1 MLISKS
7 TETEDDGK
15 SAPHTGP
22 EQLVED
28 LQADLHRALCIVKE
42 QKLELETALK
52 ERDQIRSQLEEEQHD
67 SQLLHSISEMLV
79 DEHNIDALYQ
89 KLVDAA
95 TKIMHSDLGSLQ
107 RYDSKRNALQL
118 IAHSGLDDEAIA
130 YWQWVFSGQA
140 TTCGQALK
148 KLQRV
153 IVHDFE
159 TCTFIAGT
167 PDGDAF
173 HKAGVRS
180 AQSTPLLTRNGRLV
194 GMITT
199 HCTYCCEPN
208 ERDLR
213 LLDIV
218 ARQAADLIE
227 RNMATESLQ
236 RQAADLV
243 EADRY
248 KNEFLA
254 TLAHELRNPLAP
266 IRNGL
271 SVLKIG
277 KAEHTPRVLI
287 MMERQVGQMAKLI
300 DDLLDVSRISRGAI
314 SLLPVQVTLSTLID
328 NAVETS
334 RPLIDDANHTFT
346 VTMPGNNVWLH
357 VDALRVVQIISNLLN
372 NATKYTPRGGQI
384 KLVAEVIETQVVI
397 RIVDTGIGISA
408 VMLPKIFD
416 LFTQVDSAAERSK
429 GGLGVGLALSKKLAE
444 MHEGSIEVESPGE
457 DRGAVFTLRLPLA
470 TSSVALPTTNLDFKG
485 DHANGQAARILIVDD
500 NADSAETLSMVL
512 DSLGHLTRVVLD
524 SREALAAALD
534 FKPNVAIL
542 DIGMPYLSGLD
553 LARKFRETPSLK
565 HICITALSGWGT
577 EDDVKKSLNAGMD
590 HHLTKPVVINDFIDF
605 LARVAQRLK
614 SEKLPSNPS
623 NSYTH

>member
-7 TETEDDGK
+7 TETEDVGK
-15 SAPHTGP
+15 SAAHTSP

-28 LQADLHRALCIVKE
+28 LQADLHRALCIVE
-42 QKLELETALK
+42 AQKLELETALK
-52 ERDQIRSQLEEEQHD
+52 ERDQVRSQLEEEQHD
-67 SQLLHSISEMLV
+67 SQLLHSISEMLI

-89 KLVDAA
+89 KLLDAA
-95 TKIMHSDLGSLQ
+95 TEIMHSDLGSLQ
-107 RYDSKRNALQL
+107 RYDSERNALQL

-130 YWQWVFSGQA
+130 YWQWVCSGQA
-140 TTCGQALK
+140 TTCGHALK

-153 IVHDFE
+153 IVPDFE

-199 HCTYCCEPN
+199 HCKYCCTPK

-271 SVLKIG
+271 SILKIG
-277 KAEHTPRVLI
+277 KAEHTPPVLI
-287 MMERQVGQMAKLI
+287 MMERQVVHMAKLI
-300 DDLLDVSRISRGAI
+300 DDLLDVSRISRGTI
-314 SLLPVQVTLSTLID
+314 SLSSARVTLSTLID
-328 NAVETS
+328 SAVETS
-334 RPLIDDANHTFT
+334 RPLIDSANHNFT
-346 VTMPGNNVWLH
+346 VTMPGNIVWLH
-357 VDALRVVQIISNLLN
+357 VDVMRVVQIISNLLN
-372 NATKYTPRGGQI
+372 NAAKYTPQGGQI

-397 RIVDTGIGISA
+397 RIIDTGIGIPA
-408 VMLPKIFD
+408 AMLSKIFD
-416 LFTQVDSAAERSK
+416 LFTQVDGVAERSK
-429 GGLGVGLALSKKLAE
+429 GGLGVGLALSRKLAE
-444 MHEGSIEVESPGE
+444 MHEGCIEVDSPGVQ
-457 DRGAVFTLRLPLA
+457 RGAVFTLRLPVA
-470 TSSVALPTTNLDFKG
+470 TSPVATSTTNVELQG
-485 DHANGQAARILIVDD
+485 DHAYAQPARILIVDD
-500 NADSAETLSMVL
+500 NADSAQSLSMVL
-512 DSLGHLTRVVLD
+512 DGLGHLTLVVLD
-524 SREALAAALD
+524 SREAFAAALD
-534 FKPNVAIL
+534 FKPDVAIL

-553 LARKFRETPSLK
+553 LTRKFRETPNLK

-577 EDDVKKSLNAGMD
+577 ENDVKKSSDAGMD
-590 HHLTKPVVINDFIDF
+590 YHLTKPVDLNDVVD
-605 LARVAQRLK
+605 LLSKVAQRRVRAE
-614 SEKLPSNPS
+614 SP
-623 NSYTH
+623 

>member
-1 MLISKS
+1 MLISKQA
-7 TETEDDGK
+7 ETKHDGEYAAHTK
-15 SAPHTGP
+15 S
-22 EQLVED
+22 EQPVED
-28 LQADLHRALCIVKE
+28 LQADLHRALCIVE
-42 QKLELETALK
+42 AQKLELEIALK
-52 ERDQIRSQLEEEQHD
+52 ERDQVRSQLEEEQHD
-67 SQLLHSISEMLV
+67 SQLLHSISEMLI
-79 DEHNIDALYQ
+79 DEHNIDVLYQ
-89 KLVDAA
+89 KLLDAA
-95 TKIMHSDLGSLQ
+95 TEIMHSDLGSLQ
-107 RYDSKRNALQL
+107 RYDSERNELQL

-130 YWQWVFSGQA
+130 YWQWVRPGQA
-140 TTCGQALK
+140 TTCGHALEK
-148 KLQRV
+148 SQRV

-199 HCTYCCEPN
+199 HCTYCCTPN

-227 RNMATESLQ
+227 RNIATQSLQ

-271 SVLKIG
+271 SILKIG

-287 MMERQVGQMAKLI
+287 MIDRQVGQMVKLI
-300 DDLLDVSRISRGAI
+300 DDLLDVSRISRGTI
-314 SLLPVQVTLSTLID
+314 SLSPAQVTLSTLID
-328 NAVETS
+328 NAVEIS
-334 RPLIDDANHTFT
+334 RPLIDSANHNFT
-346 VTMPGNNVWLH
+346 VTMPGNIVWLH
-357 VDALRVVQIISNLLN
+357 VDAIRVVQIISNLLN
-372 NATKYTPRGGQI
+372 NAAKYTPRGGQI
-384 KLVAEVIETQVVI
+384 KLLAEVIETQVVI
-397 RIVDTGIGISA
+397 RIIDTGIGIPA
-408 VMLPKIFD
+408 AMLSKIFD
-416 LFTQVDSAAERSK
+416 LFTQVDGVAERSK
-429 GGLGVGLALSKKLAE
+429 SGLGVGLALSRKLAE
-444 MHEGSIEVESPGE
+444 MHEGCIEVESLGE
-457 DRGAVFTLRLPLA
+457 ERGAVFTLRLPVA
-470 TSSVALPTTNLDFKG
+470 TSPVTLPTTNVEFKG
-485 DHANGQAARILIVDD
+485 DRANGQTARILIVDD
-500 NADSAETLSMVL
+500 NADSAQSLSMVL
-512 DSLGHLTRVVLD
+512 DGLGHLTRVVLD

-534 FKPNVAIL
+534 FKPDVAIL
-542 DIGMPYLSGLD
+542 DIGMPYLNGLD
-553 LARKFRETPSLK
+553 LARKFRETPHLK

-577 EDDVKKSLNAGMD
+577 ENDVKKSSNAGMD
-590 HHLTKPVVINDFIDF
+590 YHLTKPADLNDVVD
-605 LARVAQRLK
+605 LLSKVAQRRD
-614 SEKLPSNPS
+614 SEKFPSNSS

>member
-7 TETEDDGK
+7 TETEDDGN
-15 SAPHTGP
+15 SAPHTSP

-28 LQADLHRALCIVKE
+28 LQADLHRAQCIVE
-42 QKLELETALK
+42 AQKLELETALK

-67 SQLLHSISEMLV
+67 SRLLHSISEMLV

-95 TKIMHSDLGSLQ
+95 TTIMHSDLGSLQ
-107 RYDSKRNALQL
+107 RYDSERNALQL

-130 YWQWVFSGQA
+130 FWQWVRPGQA
-140 TTCGQALK
+140 TTCGHALE

-153 IVHDFE
+153 IVPDFE
-159 TCTFIAGT
+159 TCTFIAGS

-180 AQSTPLLTRNGRLV
+180 AQSTPLLTRNGHLV

-227 RNMATESLQ
+227 RNMAMESLQ
-236 RQAADLV
+236 RQGAELV
-243 EADRY
+243 RADRY

-287 MMERQVGQMAKLI
+287 MMDRQVGQMVKLV
-300 DDLLDVSRISRGAI
+300 DDLLDVSRISRGTI
-314 SLLPVQVTLSTLID
+314 SLSLAQVTLSTLID
-328 NAVETS
+328 NAVEIS
-334 RPLIDDANHTFT
+334 RPLIDSANHNFT
-346 VTMPGNNVWLH
+346 VTMPGNIVWLH
-357 VDALRVVQIISNLLN
+357 VDAIRVVQIISNLLN
-372 NATKYTPRGGQI
+372 NAAKYTPRGGQI
-384 KLVAEVIETQVVI
+384 KLLAEVIETQLVI
-397 RIVDTGIGISA
+397 RIIDTGIGIPA
-408 VMLPKIFD
+408 AMLSKIFD
-416 LFTQVDSAAERSK
+416 LFTQVDGVAERSK
-429 GGLGVGLALSKKLAE
+429 SGLGVGLALSRKLAE
-444 MHEGSIEVESPGE
+444 MHEGCIEVESLGE
-457 DRGAVFTLRLPLA
+457 ERGAVFTLRLPVA
-470 TSSVALPTTNLDFKG
+470 TSPVALPTTNVEFNG
-485 DHANGQAARILIVDD
+485 DRANGQTARILIVDD
-500 NADSAETLSMVL
+500 NADSAQSLSMVL
-512 DSLGHLTRVVLD
+512 DGLGHLTRVVLD

-534 FKPNVAIL
+534 FKPDVAIL
-542 DIGMPYLSGLD
+542 DIGMPYLNGFD
-553 LARKFRETPSLK
+553 LARKFRETPHLK

-577 EDDVKKSLNAGMD
+577 ENDVKKSSNAGMD
-590 HHLTKPVVINDFIDF
+590 YHLTKPVDLNDVVD
-605 LARVAQRLK
+605 LLSKVAQRRDI
-614 SEKLPSNPS
+614 EKLPSNSS

>member
-1 MLISKS
+1 MLILKS
-7 TETEDDGK
+7 TETEDGGK
-15 SAPHTGP
+15 SAAHTSP
-22 EQLVED
+22 EQLVQD
-28 LQADLHRALCIVKE
+28 LQADLHRALCTVE
-42 QKLELETALK
+42 AQKLELETALK

-67 SQLLHSISEMLV
+67 SQLLHSVSEMLV
-79 DEHNIDALYQ
+79 EENNIDALYQ

-107 RYDSKRNALQL
+107 RYDPERNALQL
-118 IAHSGLDDEAIA
+118 IAHIGLDDEAIA
-130 YWQWVFSGQA
+130 YWQWVCSGQA
-140 TTCGQALK
+140 TTCGQALE

-194 GMITT
+194 GMLTT

-227 RNMATESLQ
+227 RKMATESLQ
-236 RQAADLV
+236 KQGAELV
-243 EADRY
+243 RADRN

-254 TLAHELRNPLAP
+254 TLAHELRNPLSP

-271 SVLKIG
+271 SLLKLG
-277 KAEHTPRVLI
+277 KAEQTPRVLMI
-287 MMERQVGQMAKLI
+287 MERQVGQMVKLI

-314 SLLPVQVTLSTLID
+314 SLSPVQVTLSTLID

-334 RPLIDDANHTFT
+334 RPLIDDANHNFT
-346 VTMPGNNVWLH
+346 LTIPGNIVWLH
-357 VDALRVVQIISNLLN
+357 VDALRIVQIISNLLN
-372 NATKYTPRGGQI
+372 NAAKYTPRGGQI
-384 KLVAEVIETQVVI
+384 KLVAEVIEAQVVI
-397 RIVDTGIGISA
+397 RIIDTGIGISA
-408 VMLPKIFD
+408 SMLPNIFE
-416 LFTQVDSAAERSK
+416 LFTQVDGAAERSK
-429 GGLGVGLALSKKLAE
+429 SGLGVGLALSRKLAE
-444 MHEGSIEVESPGE
+444 MHEGSIEAESLGE
-457 DRGAVFTLRLPLA
+457 ERGAVFTLRLPVA
-470 TSSVALPTTNLDFKG
+470 TFPVALPMTNVEFKG
-485 DHANGQAARILIVDD
+485 DRANGQTARILIVDD
-500 NADSAETLSMVL
+500 NADSAKTLSMVL

-534 FKPNVAIL
+534 FKPDVAVL
-542 DIGMPYLSGLD
+542 DIGMPYLNGLD
-553 LARKFRETPSLK
+553 LARKFRETPNLK

-590 HHLTKPVVINDFIDF
+590 HHITKPVIINDFVDI
-605 LARVAQRLK
+605 LARVAQRHDG
-614 SEKLPSNPS
+614 EKLPNNPS
-623 NSYTH
+623 NLYTH

>member
-15 SAPHTGP
+15 SAPHTSP

-28 LQADLHRALCIVKE
+28 LQADLHRALCIVE
-42 QKLELETALK
+42 AQKLELETAMK
-52 ERDQIRSQLEEEQHD
+52 ERNQIRSQLEEAQHD
-67 SQLLHSISEMLV
+67 SHLIHGISEMLV
-79 DEHNIDALYQ
+79 DEHNSDALYQ

-95 TKIMHSDLGSLQ
+95 TRIMHSDFGSLQ
-107 RYDSKRNALQL
+107 RYDSERNALQL
-118 IAHSGLDDEAIA
+118 IAHSGLDDEALA
-130 YWQWVFSGQA
+130 FWQWVRPGQA
-140 TTCGQALK
+140 TTCGHALE

-153 IVHDFE
+153 IVPDFE
-159 TCTFIAGT
+159 TCTFIVGS

-199 HCTYCCEPN
+199 HCTYCCQPN

-227 RNMATESLQ
+227 RNIATESMQ
-236 RQAADLV
+236 RQAAELV
-243 EADRY
+243 RADQY

-254 TLAHELRNPLAP
+254 TLAHELRNPFAP

-287 MMERQVGQMAKLI
+287 MMERQVGQMTKLI

-314 SLLPVQVTLSTLID
+314 SLSPVQVMLSTLID

-334 RPLIDDANHTFT
+334 RPLIDGANHNFT
-346 VTMPGNNVWLH
+346 VTMPGNIVWLH

-372 NATKYTPRGGQI
+372 NAAKYTPQGGQI
-384 KLVAEVIETQVVI
+384 KLIAEVIESQVVI
-397 RIVDTGIGISA
+397 RILDTGIGIPA
-408 VMLPKIFD
+408 EMLSKIFD
-416 LFTQVDSAAERSK
+416 LFTQVDSTAERSK
-429 GGLGVGLALSKKLAE
+429 DGLGVGLALSKKIAE
-444 MHEGSIEVESPGE
+444 MHEGCIEVESLGE
-457 DRGAVFTLRLPLA
+457 ERGAVFTLRLPLA
-470 TSSVALPTTNLDFKG
+470 TSSAELPTTNVEFNG
-485 DHANGQAARILIVDD
+485 DHANGQTTRILIVDD
-500 NADSAETLSMVL
+500 NADSANSLSMVL

-524 SREALAAALD
+524 SREARAAAFD
-534 FKPNVAIL
+534 FKPDVAIL

-577 EDDVKKSLNAGMD
+577 EDDVKESLNAGMD

-605 LARVAQRLK
+605 LAGVAQRLN

>member
-7 TETEDDGK
+7 TETVNDGK
-15 SAPHTGP
+15 SAAHTSP

-28 LQADLHRALCIVKE
+28 LQTDLHRALCIVE
-42 QKLELETALK
+42 AQKLELETALK
-52 ERDQIRSQLEEEQHD
+52 ERDQTRIQLGEEQHD

-79 DEHNIDALYQ
+79 DEHNINALYQ

-95 TKIMHSDLGSLQ
+95 TKIMHSDLGSMQ
-107 RYDSKRNALQL
+107 RYDSERNALQL

-130 YWQWVFSGQA
+130 FWQWVRPGQA
-140 TTCGQALK
+140 TTCGHALE

-180 AQSTPLLTRNGRLV
+180 AQSTPLLTRSGRLV

-199 HCTYCCEPN
+199 HCTHCCEPN

-236 RQAADLV
+236 RQGAELVRADQH
-243 EADRY
+243 

-287 MMERQVGQMAKLI
+287 MMERQVGQMVKLI

-314 SLLPVQVTLSTLID
+314 SLLPVQVMLSTLID

-334 RPLIDDANHTFT
+334 RPLIDDANHNFT
-346 VTMPGNNVWLH
+346 VTMPGNIVWLH

-372 NATKYTPRGGQI
+372 NAAKYTPRGGQI

-397 RIVDTGIGISA
+397 RISDTGVGISA
-408 VMLPKIFD
+408 AMLPKIFD

-444 MHEGSIEVESPGE
+444 MHDGCIEVESPGE
-457 DRGAVFTLRLPLA
+457 ERGAVFTLRLPLA
-470 TSSVALPTTNLDFKG
+470 TSSVALPTTNHDVKG
-485 DHANGQAARILIVDD
+485 DLVNGQAARILIVDD

-534 FKPNVAIL
+534 FKPNIAIL

-553 LARKFRETPSLK
+553 LARKFRETPNLK
-565 HICITALSGWGT
+565 HIYIAALSGWGA
-577 EDDVKKSLNAGMD
+577 ENDVKKSLNAGMD
-590 HHLTKPVVINDFIDF
+590 YHITKPVGINDVVNF
-605 LARVAQRLK
+605 LARVAQRHD
-614 SEKLPSNPS
+614 SEKLPSDPS
-623 NSYTH
+623 NSYIN